1 MEWID
6 IVIKVGALIA
16 AAIGIWKAT
25 TAIVKLAEDMRETK
39 EYVMR
44 NITNVES
51 IPTIEEHCRENHLA
65 CLRLTVM
72 NHDMPLGERIAAGIK
87 YIELGGNGEGK
98 QYLINE
104 LHINDK
110 K

>member
-1 MEWID
+1 
-6 IVIKVGALIA
+6 
-16 AAIGIWKAT
+16 
-25 TAIVKLAEDMRETK
+25 
-39 EYVMR
+39 
-44 NITNVES
+44 
-51 IPTIEEHCRENHLA
+51 
-65 CLRLTVM
+65 M

-87 YIELGGNGEGK
+87 YIDLGGNGEVK